1 MNGEIAGSSP
11 AWNFSLNF
19 ARQDSNIQK
28 IKSTAKI
35 RVGGMAP

>member
-1 MNGEIAGSSP
+1 MNGKIAGSNP
-11 AWNFSLNF
+11 AWNSNHNF

-28 IKSTAKI
+28 IKAMAKI